1 MNNAEFNRL
10 KRLAKIVIPTIEKNK
25 KQRIE
30 KERRGDFFNIFSIL
44 KVERN
49 EVYTHSAM
57 LCELLNPKGSH
68 GMSDKF
74 LSLFLEEIPLRR
86 IYDINQLNTKN
97 ASINKEFSIGPINR
111 KKEKGGQI
119 DILIEF
125 KASDYSPEYAIVIEN
140 KIDARDQEAQLARYY
155 HYLIDNYPKKNFTIL
170 YLTKFGNPPSAIS
183 IGKHHQKNKPYWNC
197 ISYSYDIQ
205 KWQKKCLDVSGE
217 ILPVKE
223 TLKQYSNL
231 INKITDKELNM
242 ADNKK
247 LIRQIYAENLFE
259 TAVEF
264 VDIWQQK
271 DTLIAEIIA
280 DMILESDEKWVKLEN
295 FPDTKTIFKLIDV
308 DELYLFFE
316 PSTLTLGFY
325 REKGLIGKKR
335 KLTQIIQEV
344 SLHTLRTNVE
354 QTLDDWCYI
363 SFAYAKEE
371 KSPSK
376 TAIED
381 YYNEIYKALKTFER
395 KYKRL

>member
-1 MNNAEFNRL
+1 M
-10 KRLAKIVIPTIEKNK
+10 
-25 KQRIE
+25 
-30 KERRGDFFNIFSIL
+30 
-44 KVERN
+44 
-49 EVYTHSAM
+49 
-57 LCELLNPKGSH
+57 
-68 GMSDKF
+68 
-74 LSLFLEEIPLRR
+74 
-86 IYDINQLNTKN
+86 
-97 ASINKEFSIGPINR
+97 
-111 KKEKGGQI
+111 
-119 DILIEF
+119 
-125 KASDYSPEYAIVIEN
+125 
-140 KIDARDQEAQLARYY
+140 
-155 HYLIDNYPKKNFTIL
+155 
-170 YLTKFGNPPSAIS
+170 
-183 IGKHHQKNKPYWNC
+183 
-197 ISYSYDIQ
+197 
-205 KWQKKCLDVSGE
+205 DVSGE

-295 FPDTKTIFKLIDV
+295 FPDTTTIFKLIDV

-325 REKGLIGKKR
+325 REKGLSGKKR

-363 SFAYAKEE
+363 SFTYAKEE